1 MTCLTHHH
9 SRFLLFEI
17 QFSFFL
23 IFFVLFLIRIKSSF
37 RKVARCCFCFV
48 SKVFWYLA
56 IVFSVKI
63 RFFALNVINI
73 FCLYENNF
81 FILSFKMNDH
91 ELNIV
96 MYNFKNKSQH
106 DVTKSMF
113 MYFDFFNIYNDDLVR
128 NVQDLS
134 F

>member
-1 MTCLTHHH
+1 
-9 SRFLLFEI
+9 
-17 QFSFFL
+17 
-23 IFFVLFLIRIKSSF
+23 
-37 RKVARCCFCFV
+37 
-48 SKVFWYLA
+48 
-56 IVFSVKI
+56 
-63 RFFALNVINI
+63 
-73 FCLYENNF
+73 
-81 FILSFKMNDH
+81 MNDH